1 MCIGPFAPKAPKM
14 MALPDLAAS
23 NRAATDKVGQLPTA
37 RDTKTASDVA
47 SVNYGTNK
55 KQSGPAAGNKT
66 GTAALTIDKQLNTGN
81 IAQGNNTGGLNV

>member
-14 MALPDLAAS
+14 LAMPDLGAS
-23 NRAATDKVGQLPTA
+23 NQAATDQVGQLPGA
-37 RDTKTASDVA
+37 RDTKTASDIA

-66 GTAALTIDKQLNTGN
+66 GTAALTIDKQFNTGN
-81 IAQGNNTGGLNV
+81 TNQGSNTGGINV